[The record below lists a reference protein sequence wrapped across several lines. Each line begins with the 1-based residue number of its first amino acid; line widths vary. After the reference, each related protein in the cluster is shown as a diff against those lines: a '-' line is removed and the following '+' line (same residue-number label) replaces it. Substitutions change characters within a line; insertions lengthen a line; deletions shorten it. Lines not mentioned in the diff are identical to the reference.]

1 MLTTKKKTMALLKKL
16 LIERNMSQQDLA
28 RELKRDKTT
37 ISRWT
42 NDSREINWENA
53 EKIAEVLK
61 VHPVEIY
68 QPTKTIKL
76 RWYVDADFS
85 IKELEIAE
93 DVRIPYE
100 YYHSDIRAVL
110 INIPGSWIDGE
121 IHLFDISKQKSFSS
135 LAINKACYVTPT
147 KKYKKANPDCTSVY
161 AVVRTNPDFSLCLLN
176 PLSQKPVSPSCEKVD
191 PSNIEIAA
199 PVKCK
204 FNPIMLGKKV

>member
-1 MLTTKKKTMALLKKL
+1 MALLKKL
-16 LIERNMSQQDLA
+16 LIKKGMSQQDLA

-85 IKELEIAE
+85 IKE
-93 DVRIPYE
+93 
-100 YYHSDIRAVL
+100 IRNRRRCQNTL
-110 INIPGSWIDGE
+110 
-121 IHLFDISKQKSFSS
+121 
-135 LAINKACYVTPT
+135 
-147 KKYKKANPDCTSVY
+147 
-161 AVVRTNPDFSLCLLN
+161 
-176 PLSQKPVSPSCEKVD
+176 
-191 PSNIEIAA
+191 
-199 PVKCK
+199 
-204 FNPIMLGKKV
+204 